1 MSQVLALAVLTLIS
15 AVSDKIALKTKS
27 YLSAFFC
34 ISAFIIIGNWTIFPY
49 MFGPAQGDT
58 YIVNLTGL
66 SAYTPIITSLYM
78 VHVGTMISI
87 TDLVKQ
93 WKTVVIGFM
102 AVAIIGVAGIF
113 ITSHII
119 DPYAAVASAPVVAGG
134 SVANILMQEALD
146 TIEAVKGVDLAQ
158 VKVVVIMTLC
168 LQTLIA
174 MPICSAIM
182 KAEATSM
189 VKAGRLPALKAEQS
203 GESGWQF
210 KLPFQIPVPEM
221 FKTQSGSLFR
231 ACLVGLA
238 GYWFATQI
246 GQNTLLVCM
255 IFGVIFRSL
264 GWLDPHCMTPAN
276 SYGWFLFMLTMFC
289 MGSFW
294 QCTPELV
301 LGSVK
306 FLVPIFAIGIIA
318 ILINAFVAKFI
329 FRESFR
335 MCFAIGLTSMIG
347 STGTIYIAQEV
358 STAVAD
364 GDEEA
369 RQILEG
375 YCLPRLLI
383 AGFSTL
389 TIGSVIFA
397 SMLVPYLTAM

>member
-1 MSQVLALAVLTLIS
+1 MLALAVLTLIFV
-15 AVSDKIALKTKS
+15 VSDKIALATKS

-34 ISAFIIIGNWTIFPY
+34 ISAFIIIGNWTIFPM
-49 MFGPAQGDT
+49 MFGPAEGAT

-66 SAYTPIITSLYM
+66 SAYTPIITSMYM
-78 VHVGTMISI
+78 VHVGTMISL
-87 TDLVKQ
+87 TDLIKQ
-93 WKTVVIGFM
+93 WKTVIIGFM
-102 AVAIIGVAGIF
+102 AVALIGVAGIF
-113 ITSHII
+113 ITSQII

-134 SVANILMQEALD
+134 SVANILMQAALD
-146 TIEAVKGVDLAQ
+146 TVEAARGIDLSQ

-174 MPICSAIM
+174 MPLCSAIM
-182 KAEATSM
+182 KSEATAI
-189 VKAGRLPALKAEQS
+189 VKAGRLPALKSEQS
-203 GESGWQF
+203 GETGFQF

-221 FKTQSGSLFR
+221 LKTQSGSLFR
-231 ACLVGLA
+231 VALVGLA
-238 GYWFATQI
+238 GYAFATLI

-255 IFGVIFRSL
+255 LFGVLFRTL
-264 GWLDPHCMTPAN
+264 GFLDPHALTPAN

-294 QCTPELV
+294 QCTPALV
-301 LGSVK
+301 LGSIK
-306 FLVPIFAIGIIA
+306 YLIPIFGIGIIA
-318 ILINAFVAKFI
+318 IIVTAVIAKFI
-329 FRESFR
+329 FKESFR

-347 STGTIYIAQEV
+347 SPGTIYIAQEV

-364 GDEEA
+364 GDEEK

-389 TIGSVIFA
+389 TVGSVIFA
-397 SMLVPYLTAM
+397 SILVPILEKL